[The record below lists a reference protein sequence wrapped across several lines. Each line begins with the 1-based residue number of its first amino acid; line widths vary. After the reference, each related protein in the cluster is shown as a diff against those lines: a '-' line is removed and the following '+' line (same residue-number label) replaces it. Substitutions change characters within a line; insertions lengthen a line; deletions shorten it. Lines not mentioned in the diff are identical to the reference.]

1 MRRAQGNQGISQQVL
16 ISSIMGSVARLVVGP
31 IGRTVVR
38 IVLIAVVAVAV
49 AYLAFLRPMQ
59 MQWGSTAVERT
70 RPMPGDQVIGGATF
84 VATRAITID
93 ASFEEVWPLIEQMGR
108 RERFFVKGF
117 EANRYMLWLTRSAP
131 RLSWCW
137 TLEAVGSR
145 RTRLVTRVRFRH
157 PWLSSEIVSV
167 LIADVRNG
175 FAVRDAMLDVK
186 VQAESASKRGRTRP

>member
-1 MRRAQGNQGISQQVL
+1 
-16 ISSIMGSVARLVVGP
+16 MGRVAKLVAGP
-31 IGRTVVR
+31 IGRTVLR
-38 IVLIAVVAVAV
+38 IVLVAVVAVAV

-70 RPMPGDQVIGGATF
+70 RSLPGDKVIGNATF

-93 ASFEEVWPLIEQMGR
+93 APREQVWLLIERMGR

-117 EANRYMLWLTRSAP
+117 EANRYMLWLTRATP

-137 TLEAVGSR
+137 VLEPVGSG

-157 PWLSSEIVSV
+157 PWLSSEVISALV
-167 LIADVRNG
+167 ADVRNG
-175 FAVRDAMLDVK
+175 FTVRNAMLDVK
-186 VQAESASKRGRTRP
+186 AQAETAATKGRAGP

>member
-1 MRRAQGNQGISQQVL
+1 
-16 ISSIMGSVARLVVGP
+16 MGRVKRLVAVP
-31 IGRTVVR
+31 LGRTIVR

-49 AYLAFLRPMQ
+49 AYLAYLRPLQ

-70 RPMPGDQVIGGATF
+70 RAMPGDKVIGGATF

-93 ASFEEVWPLIEQMGR
+93 ASREQVWTLIEQKGR

-117 EANRYMLWLTRSAP
+117 EANRYMLWLSRSAP

-137 TLEAVGSR
+137 ELEAVGGR

-157 PWLSSEIVSV
+157 RWLSSEIVGV
-167 LIADVRNG
+167 LVADVRNG
-175 FAVRDAMLDVK
+175 FTVRDAMLDVK
-186 VQAESASKRGRTRP
+186 AQAESAAKKARTRP

>member
-1 MRRAQGNQGISQQVL
+1 
-16 ISSIMGSVARLVVGP
+16 MGRVKRLVAVP
-31 IGRTVVR
+31 LGRTVVR

-49 AYLAFLRPMQ
+49 AYLAYLRPLQ

-70 RPMPGDQVIGGATF
+70 RAMPGDKVIGGATF

-93 ASFEEVWPLIEQMGR
+93 ASREQVWTLIEQKGR

-117 EANRYMLWLTRSAP
+117 EANRYMLWLSRSAP

-137 TLEAVGSR
+137 VLEPVGSR

-157 PWLSSEIVSV
+157 PWLSSAIVGV
-167 LIADVRNG
+167 LVADVRNG
-175 FAVRDAMLDVK
+175 FTVRDAMLDVK
-186 VQAESASKRGRTRP
+186 AQAESAAKKGRPRP

>member
-1 MRRAQGNQGISQQVL
+1 
-16 ISSIMGSVARLVVGP
+16 MGSVTRLVAGP

-93 ASFEEVWPLIEQMGR
+93 ASREEVWPLIEQLGR

-137 TLEAVGSR
+137 ALEAVGSR

-157 PWLSSEIVSV
+157 PWLSSQIVSV
-167 LIADVRNG
+167 LVADVRNG
-175 FAVRDAMLDVK
+175 FAVRDAMLEVK
-186 VQAESASKRGRTRP
+186 VRAESASKKGRTRP